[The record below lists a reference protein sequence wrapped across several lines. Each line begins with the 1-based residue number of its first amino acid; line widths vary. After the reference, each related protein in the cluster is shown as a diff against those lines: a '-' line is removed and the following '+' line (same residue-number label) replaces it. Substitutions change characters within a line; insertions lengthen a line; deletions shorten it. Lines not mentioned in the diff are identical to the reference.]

1 MKNNEEEVSKASLLI
16 MGIAFDAI
24 GYLSFTI
31 PILGEFTDVIWAP
44 LSAYLMMRMYKGY
57 LGKVA
62 GVISFIEEALPVVDI
77 VPTFTLVWIYKF
89 IIKK

>member
-31 PILGEFTDVIWAP
+31 PSLAKRGW
-44 LSAYLMMRMYKGY
+44 R
-57 LGKVA
+57 
-62 GVISFIEEALPVVDI
+62 
-77 VPTFTLVWIYKF
+77 
-89 IIKK
+89 